1 MNILKWFLVI
11 AIAYAVGYFSRSPE
25 PVVVPEVIADCLRLD
40 AFKEVQSALQ
50 EGQERLE
57 QLETA
62 KAESKTSSSK
72 VNEQEKVVEQPAS
85 DQLRQSQ
92 AESSIAAPY
101 VDPNQQQASQATSNI
116 SNEEID
122 KLVPVPYNEILK
134 RMNGPIREKYKEF
147 AESNQQEDWDRN
159 TQNRITDAL
168 LGHSYSKFIELESV
182 TCKAS
187 LCEVRGRELKPQVIN
202 LIFAELQLQEWW
214 DMGASH
220 LTTGM
225 DKVFYGLLMRRPAVI
240 QQE

>member
-1 MNILKWFLVI
+1 MNILKWVAVI
-11 AIAYAVGYFSRSPE
+11 VIAYAVGYFSRSPE
-25 PVVVPEVIADCLRLD
+25 PVVAPEVIADCLRLD

-50 EGQERLE
+50 EGQERVERLKVAA
-57 QLETA
+57 TA
-62 KAESKTSSSK
+62 SKASSSK
-72 VNEQEKVVEQPAS
+72 MNEQEKVAEQPVQ
-85 DQLRQSQ
+85 DQLQQGQTKSPV
-92 AESSIAAPY
+92 APPY
-101 VDPNQQQASQATSNI
+101 VDPNQSQASQATSNI
-116 SNEEID
+116 SDEEID

-134 RMNGPIREKYKEF
+134 RMKGPIREKYKEF

-159 TQNRITDAL
+159 TQNRIADAL

-240 QQE
+240 QQ